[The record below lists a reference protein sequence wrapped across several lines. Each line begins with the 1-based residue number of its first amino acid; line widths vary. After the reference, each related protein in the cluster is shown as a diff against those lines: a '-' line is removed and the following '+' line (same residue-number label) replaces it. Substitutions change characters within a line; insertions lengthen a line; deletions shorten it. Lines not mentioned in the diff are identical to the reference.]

1 MFTKV
6 SLDLIQ
12 GEKIYSINVKFD
24 ESVEEI
30 STKKMAGYLTARLF
44 TKLNLFTKKPI
55 NIGRKCLVKLSIE
68 GNDMFAQFIDS
79 EQDNEIFSKKTG
91 HWASDEKE
99 FAQWL
104 LERLNAAAMP
114 NGNTFEKCVSPER
127 GE

>member
-30 STKKMAGYLTARLF
+30 STKKIAGYLTARLF
-44 TKLNLFTKKPI
+44 TKLNLLTKKPI

-68 GNDMFAQFIDS
+68 GNDVFAQFIDS

-91 HWASDEKE
+91 HWASDER
-99 FAQWL
+99 Q
-104 LERLNAAAMP
+104 P
-114 NGNTFEKCVSPER
+114 
-127 GE
+127 

>member
-1 MFTKV
+1 MFTQV

-30 STKKMAGYLTARLF
+30 STKKIAGYLTARLF
-44 TKLNLFTKKPI
+44 TKLNMFTKRPI
-55 NIGRKCLVKLSIE
+55 NVNKKCLVKLSIE
-68 GNDMFAQFIDS
+68 GNDLFAQFIDS

-104 LERLNAAAMP
+104 LERLNASATT
-114 NGNTFEKCVSPER
+114 GNTFEQCVSPEK
-127 GE
+127 